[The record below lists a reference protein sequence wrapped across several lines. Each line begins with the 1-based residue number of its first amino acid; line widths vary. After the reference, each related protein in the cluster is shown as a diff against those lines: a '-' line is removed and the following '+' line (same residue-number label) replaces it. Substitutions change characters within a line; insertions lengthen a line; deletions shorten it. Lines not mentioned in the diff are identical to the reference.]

1 MKRLFAV
8 GALIAAFAAGFIVR
22 ELLPSASVAHAQQ
35 PRVFEL
41 RTYVVPDAAK
51 LDLLHTRFRT
61 QTGRFFQRHGMTPVW
76 YGKVSDAPGSE
87 TTMVYM
93 LAHASREA
101 AKKSWDAFR
110 ADQEWAAVA
119 KQSGV
124 GPVKIDAVFME
135 PTDYSPLK

>member
-1 MKRLFAV
+1 MQRLL
-8 GALIAAFAAGFIVR
+8 ALAALAAAFGAGFLVR
-22 ELLPSASVAHAQQ
+22 ALVPGEPVAHAQA

-41 RTYVVPDAAK
+41 RTYTVPDAAK

-76 YGKVSDAPGSE
+76 YGKVSDAPGSQ
-87 TTMVYM
+87 TTMIYM
-93 LAHASREA
+93 LAHQSREA
-101 AKKSWDAFR
+101 ATKSWAAFR

-124 GPVKIDAVFME
+124 GPVKIDAVFLD
-135 PTDYSPLK
+135 PADYSPLK